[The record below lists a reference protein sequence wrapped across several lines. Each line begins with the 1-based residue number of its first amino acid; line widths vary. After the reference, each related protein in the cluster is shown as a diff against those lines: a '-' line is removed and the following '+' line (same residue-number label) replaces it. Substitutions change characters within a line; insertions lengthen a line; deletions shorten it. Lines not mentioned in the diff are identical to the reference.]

1 MYSVV
6 IIDDNKIVVDSI
18 AKSID
23 WESLRC
29 SVVDTAGNGIDGIK
43 IISEAHPDIVITDII
58 MPGFNGLEM
67 IGELKSANPNTK
79 FIVITGYNNYEYA
92 RQSIKLGVFDFILK
106 PIDNDD
112 LTKVVLEAI
121 ESIKSSSAIGEKTPA
136 NIENTDK
143 GSPEYAICE
152 IITKI
157 QNYSPLVR
165 EVINYIDVNIYHEIS
180 LKSAADAFQVSTSH
194 LSNLFKKETG
204 KSFIN
209 YVTLVK
215 LCRAK
220 KLLKNPKNKVYEVGL
235 MLGYTDYAYFYQV
248 FKKVFGV
255 PPSQLK

>member
-1 MYSVV
+1 MYSVI

-18 AKSID
+18 TKSID
-23 WESLRC
+23 WNSLDC
-29 SVVDTAGNGIDGIK
+29 NVVKTAGNGVDGIK
-43 IISEAHPDIVITDII
+43 IITEYHPDIVITDII

-121 ESIKSSSAIGEKTPA
+121 DSIESTFADEKVPLEY
-136 NIENTDK
+136 ENADK
-143 GSPEYAICE
+143 NSPEYSICE
-152 IITKI
+152 ISKRL
-157 QNYSPLVR
+157 QGYSPLVR
-165 EVINYIDVNIYHEIS
+165 EAINYIDSNIYHEIS
-180 LKSAADAFQVSTSH
+180 LKSASDAFQISPSH

-235 MLGYTDYAYFYQV
+235 MLGYTDYSYFYQV